1 MAYQIMWTDP
11 AIQDLEDIVRYL
23 STRNPQ
29 AAETFASNLW
39 DKVDLLATQPY
50 MGEVF
55 PSPDLAIRRQILVRP
70 YRVFYRVV
78 EAIHRIEILHVRHSA
93 RTEP

>member
-11 AIQDLEDIVRYL
+11 ANQDLEDIVRYL
-23 STRNPQ
+23 AAQNPQ
-29 AAETFASNLW
+29 AAEAFARNLW
-39 DKVDLLATQPY
+39 EKVDLLATQPY

-55 PSPDLAIRRQILVRP
+55 PAPDQALRRQILIRP

-78 EAIHRIEILHVRHSA
+78 DAIHRIEILHVRHSA
-93 RTEP
+93 RAEP